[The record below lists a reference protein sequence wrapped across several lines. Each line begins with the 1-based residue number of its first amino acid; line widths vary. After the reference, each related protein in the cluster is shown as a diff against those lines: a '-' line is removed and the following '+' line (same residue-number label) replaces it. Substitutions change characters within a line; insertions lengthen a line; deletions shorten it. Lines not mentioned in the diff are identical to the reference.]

1 MTITRINKFQAHEEQ
16 AQALRDLLESFV
28 PMIRGSDGCLD
39 CQVLQNLDD
48 PALIV
53 VIEIW
58 ESVESHQ
65 ASVKNILSDAL
76 KEAMTLI
83 AGPPES
89 AYYSQ

>member
-1 MTITRINKFQAHEEQ
+1 MTITRINKFQAHAEQ
-16 AQALRDLLESFV
+16 AHVLWELLESFV

-48 PALIV
+48 PAQIV

-58 ESVESHQ
+58 ESVEAHQ
-65 ASVKNILSDAL
+65 ESVKNIPADAL
-76 KEAMTLI
+76 KEVMTLF

-89 AYYSQ
+89 AYYGQ